1 VNEDRSA
8 RYHKLGRRTAIAST
22 AWSAGLLVCVAA
34 TPCSLALKRVA
45 VAAADPLH
53 VALQPTAV
61 VLVYLACLG
70 VIHEVGALPFAF
82 YRGFLLERRYGLS
95 TERFS
100 HWLRDHAKGIGL
112 GALLSG
118 AGFSLLYAAIRL
130 TPDWWWVAA
139 TAGFGVVVVALTSL
153 APVLLLPLFFTF
165 RPLASAELRKRLI
178 GLSRRAGVAVA
189 DVCEWQVSDRTKKA
203 NAALTGLGRTRRIL
217 VSDTLIA
224 GHPDEEIEVILAHE
238 LGHQVHHDVWKGMAI
253 RVVVAGLGFFA
264 ASRTLPALVP
274 RLGWEGPADVSGLP
288 VLLLSAGLSAL
299 ALLPAVTAASRAM
312 ERAADR
318 FAFELTGNASAFATA
333 IVRLGAQNLAEERP
347 SRLARWLFYTHPP
360 VAERAADARA
370 WHETHARQRTS
381 SQTRL

>member
-1 VNEDRSA
+1 
-8 RYHKLGRRTAIAST
+8 
-22 AWSAGLLVCVAA
+22 
-34 TPCSLALKRVA
+34 LALKRVA

-53 VALQPTAV
+53 AALQPTAV

-95 TERFS
+95 TERFG
-100 HWLRDHAKGIGL
+100 HWLRDHTKGIGL

-118 AGFSLLYAAIRL
+118 AGLSLLYAAIRL

-165 RPLASAELRKRLI
+165 RPLARAELRERLI
-178 GLSRRAGVAVA
+178 GLSQRAGVAVA

-217 VSDTLIA
+217 VSDTLLA

-238 LGHQVHHDVWKGMAI
+238 LGHQVHHDVWKGIAI
-253 RVVVAGLGFFA
+253 QVVVAGLGFFA
-264 ASRTLPALVP
+264 ASRTLPALAP
-274 RLGWEGPADVSGLP
+274 RLGWEGPADVAGLP
-288 VLLLSAGLSAL
+288 VLLLSAGLCAL
-299 ALLPAVTAASRAM
+299 ALVPAVTAASRAM

-318 FAFELTGNASAFATA
+318 FAFELTGNAPAFATA
-333 IVRLGAQNLAEERP
+333 IERLGAQNLAEERP
-347 SRLARWLFYTHPP
+347 SRRARWLFYTHPP
-360 VAERAADARA
+360 VTERAAAARA
-370 WHETHARQRTS
+370 WHEAHARQRTS
-381 SQTRL
+381 GQTRL